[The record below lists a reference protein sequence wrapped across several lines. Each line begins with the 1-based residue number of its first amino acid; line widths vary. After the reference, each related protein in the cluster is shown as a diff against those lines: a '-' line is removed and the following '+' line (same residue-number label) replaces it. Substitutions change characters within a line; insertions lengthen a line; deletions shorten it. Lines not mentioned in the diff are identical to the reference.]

1 MGQVHIRKIAL
12 RWTPREEKKHGRPR
26 NIWCKIVMTE
36 LVEMGLNGVRHAMQ
50 AAHLGMYC
58 GDVVA
63 PTYFRRYY
71 LSAHA
76 R

>member
-1 MGQVHIRKIAL
+1 
-12 RWTPREEKKHGRPR
+12 
-26 NIWCKIVMTE
+26 VMTE
-36 LVEMGLNGVRHAMQ
+36 LAEMGLNGVRHAMQ

-63 PTYFRRYY
+63 LTYFRRYY